1 VYLILACFITLAPK
15 HDDVHMYVYPHD
27 TGVL

>member
-1 VYLILACFITLAPK
+1 VELILACFITLAPK
-15 HDDVHMYVYPHD
+15 RDDVLIYVYPHD